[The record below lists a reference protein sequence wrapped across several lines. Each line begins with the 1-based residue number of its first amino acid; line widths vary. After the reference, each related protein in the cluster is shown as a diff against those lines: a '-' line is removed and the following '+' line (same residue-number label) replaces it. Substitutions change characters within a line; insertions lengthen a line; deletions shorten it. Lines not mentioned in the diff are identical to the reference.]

1 MKLHRLLVLG
11 GAVAAGAAIALS
23 GALAAAPKGLVYSPI
38 FAVLSGGNEV
48 GNSGR
53 ANAGDPDG
61 RGAATLL
68 VHGNGKVC
76 FTIVV
81 THIGKPIAAHVHKAA
96 AGLNGPVIIPLKA
109 PSTGN
114 PGTVGGCV
122 DGISKTLI
130 SDLERERGNYYVNV
144 HTTDYPNGAV
154 RGQLH

>member
-1 MKLHRLLVLG
+1 MRFHRLLVLG
-11 GAVAAGAAIALS
+11 AAAAGAAISLS
-23 GALAAAPKGLVYSPI
+23 GAGAAGPKEKLYSPI
-38 FAVLSGGNEV
+38 FAVLLGGNEV
-48 GNSGR
+48 GTAGQ

-81 THIGKPIAAHVHKAA
+81 THIGKPIAAHIHTSLPGKS
-96 AGLNGPVIIPLKA
+96 GPVIIPLKA
-109 PSTGN
+109 PPTGN

-130 SDLERERGNYYVNV
+130 SDLERERGKYYVNV

>member
-1 MKLHRLLVLG
+1 MRFRGLVVLCAVVAGATVSVSSAVAVAPMKL
-11 GAVAAGAAIALS
+11 
-23 GALAAAPKGLVYSPI
+23 YSPI
-38 FAVLSGGNEV
+38 FAVLLGGNEV
-48 GNSGR
+48 SASGQ

-81 THIGKPIAAHVHKAA
+81 THIGKPIAAHVHAA
-96 AGLNGPVIIPLKA
+96 LPGLNGPVIIPLKA
-109 PSTGN
+109 PATGN

-130 SDLERERGNYYVNV
+130 ADLERERGKFYVNV
-144 HTTDYPNGAV
+144 HTTDHPDGAI